1 MSQPESQIPNP
12 KSQLLWANTT
22 FLLAAAAAEQF
33 PPHHRPELALIGRSN
48 VGKSSL
54 LNALTGRKNLA
65 RASVTP
71 GRTQQIVF
79 FDLDSRMMLADLPGY
94 GFAKAPK
101 AEIRSWTALV
111 RGYLAE
117 RRQLICVLLLL
128 DARHGALPA
137 DYEMMGYLDAAA
149 VNYQVVLTKAD
160 QVRKAAEL
168 ETTQAAII
176 KLLKKHPA
184 ARPDIMV
191 TSAEK
196 NTGIDALRDF
206 AASFLAE

>member
-1 MSQPESQIPNP
+1 MSEPESQIPNP
-12 KSQLLWANTT
+12 KSLLQWPHTT
-22 FLLAAAAAEQF
+22 FLLAAAAADQF

-79 FDLDSRMMLADLPGY
+79 FDLDGRMMLADLPGY

-101 AEIRSWTALV
+101 ADIRAWTALV

-117 RRQLICVLLLL
+117 RRQLSCVLLLI
-128 DARHGALPA
+128 DARHGALAA
-137 DYEMMGYLDAAA
+137 DHEMMGYLDAAA

-160 QVRKAAEL
+160 QVRKASDVTDQQTAL
-168 ETTQAAII
+168 A

-184 ARPDIMV
+184 ARPEILV

-196 NTGIDALRDF
+196 NTGIEELREF
-206 AASFLAE
+206 VGSLLA